1 MNNDVF
7 NEAYASLRH
16 NRRRTTLTMMGM
28 AWGIATVVLLLA
40 YGAGFER
47 AIENIFANFGNK
59 IIRVWPGRTQLQ
71 AGGEKAGS
79 PVRLKIEDV
88 EMLKQA
94 VPLIRHITPRLN
106 KQTVIQRDNRNY
118 EIEVIGCYP
127 SMQPLWDLRID
138 QGRFFN
144 EADRISRRRVVVIS
158 SDTKTKFF
166 GSGDPIGQPLRIDG
180 RTFTVIGYLQ
190 AKMQEGN
197 DDINMQVYVPFN
209 VMSDLRSVEYLDGIW
224 LDYDGN
230 QFQKVED
237 EVRKTLA
244 ATKGFNPKDMRAVR
258 INNSAKNLKQFHII
272 TGGLKVLLAFIGTL
286 TLGIGGVGLMN
297 IMLVAVTQRTREIGV
312 QKALGAQRRHILMQ
326 FLAEAL
332 AITFIGGALG
342 ILLAYIISFSA
353 GSLTLYS
360 AIAKNAGAGDI
371 QLIISPTSLVVS
383 TSILVLVGLFSG
395 MVPAVRAANLDPIEA
410 LRYE

>member
-1 MNNDVF
+1 
-7 NEAYASLRH
+7 
-16 NRRRTTLTMMGM
+16 MMGM

-79 PVRLKIEDV
+79 PIRLKIEDV
-88 EMLKQA
+88 EVLKQS

-106 KQTVIQRDNRNY
+106 KEAVIQRDNRNY
-118 EIEVIGCYP
+118 QIEVVGCYP

-138 QGRFFN
+138 EGRFFN
-144 EADRISRRRVVVIS
+144 ESDRISRRRVVVIS

-166 GSGDPIGQPLRIDG
+166 GSEDPIGKSLRIDG

-209 VMSDLRSVEYLDGIW
+209 VMSDLRSVEFLDGIW

-244 ATKGFNPKDMRAVR
+244 TMKGFNPKDMRAVR

-332 AITFIGGALG
+332 AITFIGGAMG

-371 QLIISPTSLVVS
+371 QLIISPMSLVVS
-383 TSILVLVGLFSG
+383 TSILILVGLFSG
-395 MVPAVRAANLDPIEA
+395 MVPAIRAANLDPIEA